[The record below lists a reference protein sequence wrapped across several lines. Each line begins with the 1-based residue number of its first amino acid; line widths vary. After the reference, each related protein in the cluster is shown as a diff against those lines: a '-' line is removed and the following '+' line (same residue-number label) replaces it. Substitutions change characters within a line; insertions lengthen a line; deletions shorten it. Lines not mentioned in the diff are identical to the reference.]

1 MRSDRE
7 QKGPPEFVPTFAI
20 GHKFRFQ
27 NSNTAATALPI
38 TRAMLLNLYTM
49 ATTTTNQNRL
59 ITAIKLVKIQVWGQP
74 PALGSAPTPS
84 VVEWV
89 GNHAPSTIHSDT
101 PIGVNPSYVKTRA
114 PADSN
119 RWWSISGTDE
129 SEVLCKLSAPVGST
143 FDVSVTLRFAD
154 DEAAVSG
161 ENGTGAA
168 ATVGRVYW
176 NFLDGFT
183 SGKLIPVGGVTLLP

>member
-1 MRSDRE
+1 MRGEPLSV
-7 QKGPPEFVPTFAI
+7 GPPEFVSTFALA
-20 GHKFRFQ
+20 HKFRFQ
-27 NSNTAATALPI
+27 NSNSAVTALPI

-59 ITAIKLVKIQVWGQP
+59 ITAIKLGRVQVWGQP
-74 PALGSAPTPS
+74 PALASAPTPT

-101 PIGVNPSYVKTRA
+101 PIGVRPSYVDTRA

-129 SEVLCKLSAPVGST
+129 SEVLFKITAPVGST
-143 FDVSVTLRFAD
+143 FDITCQLRLAD

-176 NFLDGFT
+176 NFLDGFA